1 MNIIFFT
8 HPDFFPSISMKL
20 YSDTIIDGLL
30 NRGHNVKVWKP
41 KAFFYKLP
49 FPNSQKKW
57 LGYIDQFIVFPIVIK
72 IKLISIPQDTLFVF
86 GDKPLGIWS
95 YLVKN
100 RSNAMHVMDFI
111 AERQANNGNNTGF
124 TGKIYQNY
132 IFKGYQKI
140 DNFISISNK
149 TELDLLSFKI
159 ATPKKSKV
167 IYCGF
172 NQKFEAREHGLIRP
186 ELNERF
192 NIPMANGYIF
202 HIGNNNFY
210 KNRMG
215 VLRLY
220 LYWRSKTNNS
230 MPLIMAGPP
239 PTKELMEVKE
249 LSKYKNEIYF
259 ITKPSNSDVVKLYQ
273 GASLLLF
280 PSLEEGFGWPIAEAM
295 ACGCRVITT
304 NEAPMTE
311 VGGSAARYIDLMPLN
326 EIQMKEWFMASSLIV
341 EKTLSMADIDC
352 VEMIENGYENVKRF
366 DAEYMIDEI
375 EEFYKKVLEN

>member
-20 YSDTIIDGLL
+20 YSTTIIDGML
-30 NRGHNVKVWKP
+30 NRGHSVKVWKP
-41 KAFFYKLP
+41 TAFFYKIP
-49 FPNSQKKW
+49 FPTSQKKW
-57 LGYIDQFIVFPIVIK
+57 LGYIDQFIVFPIVVK
-72 IKLISIPQDTLFVF
+72 INLINIPQDTLFVF

-100 RSNAMHVMDFI
+100 RLKVMHVMDFI
-111 AERQANNGNNTGF
+111 AERQAKNDYNIGF
-124 TGKIYQNY
+124 TGKLYQNY

-149 TELDLLSFKI
+149 TEIDLLSFKI
-159 ATPKKSKV
+159 AKPQKSNV

-172 NQKFEAREHGLIRP
+172 NQKFGAREHSVARP
-186 ELNERF
+186 ELTERF
-192 NIPMANGYIF
+192 NIPLVNGYIF

-220 LYWRSKTNNS
+220 LFWRSKTNNS
-230 MPLIMAGPP
+230 VPLILAGPA
-239 PTKELMEVKE
+239 PTKELMEMRE
-249 LSKYKNEIYF
+249 QSEYKNEIYF
-259 ITKPSNSDVVKLYQ
+259 LTKPSNSDVVKLYQ

-311 VGGSAARYIDLMPLN
+311 VGGAAARYIGLMPLD
-326 EIQMKEWFMASSLIV
+326 EIEMKEWLKTSSSIV
-341 EKTLSMADIDC
+341 ENTLSMAPIDC
-352 VEMIENGYENVKRF
+352 AEMIEQGYQNVKRF

-375 EEFYKKVLEN
+375 EEFYKKVLKN